1 MGIRS
6 LIKESKAVASICA
19 VLLIVGGW
27 SRPAHAEDSRP
38 TIERVTL
45 AVDQGYITGDVV
57 SSGLFS
63 ERIIGTV
70 ESGLPA
76 VVDLFYYISTPDGGT
91 VSENVLS
98 FSLCYDV
105 WEDIYS
111 IKAPDTTR
119 SFPTFAK
126 MQQAIENL
134 HRLKL
139 VALDS
144 LDSDRS
150 YRVQMSI
157 MINPLRGV
165 DRERIAGWVSENM
178 RTGED
183 DSWHGQ
189 VLNLNELISHFFS
202 RERGVA
208 NQSSWY
214 KSDFMKIDSLRAP
227 DKEKR

>member
-1 MGIRS
+1 MIE
-6 LIKESKAVASICA
+6 IKAIVALST
-19 VLLIVGGW
+19 VLLLIGGW
-27 SRPAHAEDSRP
+27 SRPVRAEDTRP

-45 AVDQGYITGDVV
+45 AVDQGYITGDVA

-63 ERIIGTV
+63 ERITGTV
-70 ESGLPA
+70 KSGLPA
-76 VVDLFYYISTPDGGT
+76 VVDFFYYFSTPDGGT
-91 VSENVLS
+91 VSENILS

-111 IKAPDTTR
+111 IKAPDTTQ
-119 SFPTFAK
+119 SYPTFAK

-144 LDSDRS
+144 LDYNRS

-157 MINPLRGV
+157 IINPLRGA
-165 DRERIAGWVSENM
+165 DREKIAGWVSENM
-178 RTGED
+178 RTSKD

-202 RERGVA
+202 RERGVV

-214 KSDFMKIDSLRAP
+214 KSDFVKLDSLCAS
-227 DKEKR
+227 DKEEK

>member
-6 LIKESKAVASICA
+6 VMTGSKAIAAISA
-19 VLLIVGGW
+19 VFLLIGGW
-27 SRPAHAEDSRP
+27 SRPVYADDTRPAIAHVS
-38 TIERVTL
+38 L
-45 AVDQGYITGDVV
+45 AVNQGYITGDVA

-63 ERIIGTV
+63 ERITGTV
-70 ESGLPA
+70 KSGLPA
-76 VVDLFYYISTPDGGT
+76 VVDLFYYFSTPDGST

-98 FSLCYDV
+98 FSLGYDV

-111 IKAPDTTR
+111 IKAPDTTI

-134 HRLKL
+134 HQLKL
-139 VALDS
+139 VAVDS

-150 YRVQMSI
+150 YRVHMSI
-157 MINPLRGV
+157 MINPLRGA
-165 DRERIAGWVSENM
+165 DRKKIAGWVSENM
-178 RTGED
+178 RTSDD

-202 RERGVA
+202 KERGVV

-214 KSDFMKIDSLRAP
+214 RSDFIKPDSLLAP
-227 DKEKR
+227 DKEKK